1 MNEPSPSNLEERR
14 RRRLS
19 HAELTPEQQAAVEAR
34 RAYRQTAEYQEDLAR
49 DIEAYHREYP
59 PAVDLELLEALAGLR
74 REREGLGLSLT
85 DLAERTGIDRA
96 TISKLENGRIPNPTV
111 GTLRTYARALGR
123 RLTWTLEPVREVES
137 PLGTRRREPGPK
149 REPSAAGVP
158 NPLCRPSL
166 VDDHRRVVMNAPR
179 FSRDEIC
186 AKLSGLLGKTIKS
199 LTGSS
204 YHRIVRV
211 DPVKKEYQI
220 EYPSSSRM
228 IVRLDDLYALYREI
242 YARGSIDGAY
252 VRKNVRRILG
262 WKTWHAPGRALFAIL
277 PLVDDSVRPDGGALR
292 LVV

>member
-1 MNEPSPSNLEERR
+1 MNEPPPSSLDERR

-19 HAELTPEQQAAVEAR
+19 HAVLTPEQQAAVEAR

-49 DIEAYHREYP
+49 DIEAYRREYP
-59 PAVDLELLEALAGLR
+59 PAVDLELLQALAGLR
-74 REREGLGLSLT
+74 REREGQGLSLT

-123 RLTWTLEPVREVES
+123 RLTWSLEPVRTAEMPS
-137 PLGTRRREPGPK
+137 GPRQREKGPK
-149 REPSAAGVP
+149 PDHVAASVP
-158 NPLCRPSL
+158 NPLYRPSS
-166 VDDHRRVVMNAPR
+166 VGDHRRVVMNAPR
-179 FSRDEIC
+179 FSRDEIYT
-186 AKLSGLLGKTIKS
+186 KLSGLLGKTIKS

-211 DPVKKEYQI
+211 DPVKEEYQI

-252 VRKNVRRILG
+252 VSKNVQRILG

-277 PLVDDSVRPDGGALR
+277 PLVDDSIRPDGGALR
-292 LVV
+292 LGV